1 MNFRAVLAMLVCK
14 ALRLVSRI
22 LHRGGTAMPGRI
34 ALKIYPE
41 LLSLLAMDVRT
52 VAVTGT
58 NCKTTSSRMIE
69 QAFTQGR
76 SEQALYRAGID
87 GLGLARGNEARGAE
101 AVDLRPYAVKTTP
114 F

>member
-41 LLSLLAMDVRT
+41 LLSLLAKDVRT
-52 VAVTGT
+52 VRRHRH
-58 NCKTTSSRMIE
+58 KR
-69 QAFTQGR
+69 QDHQ
-76 SEQALYRAGID
+76 LPHDRAG
-87 GLGLARGNEARGAE
+87 LS
-101 AVDLRPYAVKTTP
+101 
-114 F
+114 